1 MSTVRVLLPGI
12 MFKLQVSADQELELR
27 LLTVHFPVSA
37 TARLSQ
43 SGSPEAGVDSAEEPI
58 TSPHFAELGPSPEW
72 ELGNRS
78 AIMGEEDK
86 DGAESRKE
94 QCRWRLERLLGSNGA
109 GFEVET
115 PRAADSI
122 RTEDFAT
129 LFQQMMVN
137 PLTQQDLGYRGT
149 TGKECL
155 MNYKEQTLG
164 GDMLQV
170 LYNQSKHVGPSYSPL
185 TLMGDDSHPSGG
197 IHPIRTEVS
206 KILSDKVERHHLAA
220 NANEPPHAKGNDC
233 MTNPKYPAPKFICL
247 VESGEHAG
255 ALKDHDQNSEMDI
268 TSEKDSPGTT
278 YKVSACHGLTPFS
291 DVTFDLSNNHTHRSK
306 SPLRGADITQC
317 TLHRHRLLDGV
328 SEDTRDPLPVGRLR
342 CNSSSFVSNSVVSP
356 AVTSKTAFELGPP
369 RSCSRVVRTESQC
382 RLSTTGAQ
390 EERGHEGQG
399 VPYATPRVRCLAGVP
414 VPSFDTVT
422 IDSDLDSVQTDQVC
436 EHLHSALTS
445 SAAWCIRV
453 GELSCDQSH
462 LDSYILGQ
470 RPRPGGVPE
479 SSGEV
484 SCRTRL
490 TRKSHPTRRGSLRTR
505 GISAC
510 IPLSGDNE
518 DSVNIGTEEGGH
530 STWHVSPEQ
539 SSGEPGTQSCVP
551 LRRQAKQDVGEHFS
565 RVADGWLEGAG
576 LDSLPLEGDLCAL
589 RRDCSR
595 VEERLEQKRAQ
606 LRETE
611 LSLSVLLK
619 KKEHALQE
627 LRCVQA
633 AVEQAEREAWDLE
646 ASLSERRRQAEVASR
661 WQRCSPQ
668 LQTGCVQESPGWEEE
683 LPAVEKMQAVAS
695 SALEREEAE
704 RQLHR
709 AKAELFATQRRA
721 RDQVEAL
728 QERLEELQQ
737 ELDLH
742 VESEQ
747 ALRERCSCLEE
758 QLRGTSTQQEGQ
770 ENQPVPGSS
779 EQTLEA
785 RLQGL
790 QLALEEKAG
799 WAEALECVVTQKE
812 LQLMGAK
819 AEIRTMREEQSAKLR
834 EMREQAQREK
844 EQKLEL
850 LKSEQASIREQEI
863 QQAQRQ
869 AEEAQLKTLREQA
882 LTHHQHMEATHG
894 CMQLKDEELKKL
906 VAAQEQRVEEL
917 QMEAREMLQQAIE
930 QEQKKWET
938 EKEEIQR
945 QHDLEKE
952 QGQQAVERAKEEAE
966 REQRNVLS
974 QQKQIM
980 QLQRDI
986 KELEAEGW
994 RLRREQ
1000 ASALTELRRTFMEEQ
1015 QAELQRLSRHAEKE
1029 RHKEVRQ
1036 LQKALDR
1043 AKVDASGLQ
1052 GVLLECKQTQEE
1064 DAAKVEQQ
1072 HKEWALALGVECQRL
1087 QEVFGPA
1094 EGAVNLQSSPTV
1106 AQAVQTVQA
1115 LGDQL
1120 RAHISHLRQELDSQ
1134 REATQRLMQDKER
1147 ELQRQRDLLA
1157 VEKEQTLTSLRQHL
1171 IQEHMEELSSLKR
1184 NWLRNSSHGEA
1195 GGLITSLRRQLQDKD
1210 EELREVQRNMGH
1222 WKEQTTARLAR
1233 KFEEEMMAELER
1245 RVPRTNMDKYTQL
1258 QRWDDEMQKGP
1269 AGLLSASSPSLLFS
1283 DPCSVPIAP
1292 GLGSLKLLKHLR
1304 VRVRQLRSESWAHTS
1319 TPVQR
1324 ATAGDLAGSY
1334 LETVCTLRLTTAIA
1348 APLSAVVSPD
1358 SDLQL

>member
-1 MSTVRVLLPGI
+1 MASRSGARCEA
-12 MFKLQVSADQELELR
+12 ADSM
-27 LLTVHFPVSA
+27 HFPVSA
-37 TARLSQ
+37 TAHLSP

-58 TSPHFAELGPSPEW
+58 TSPHFTKLGPSPDNCVSPAEL

-94 QCRWRLERLLGSNGA
+94 QCKWRLERLLGSNGA

-149 TGKECL
+149 TGEECL

-164 GDMLQV
+164 CDRLQV
-170 LYNQSKHVGPSYSPL
+170 LYNQSKHVSPSYSPL
-185 TLMGDDSHPSGG
+185 TLTGGDSHPSGG
-197 IHPIRTEVS
+197 IHPIRTEFS
-206 KILSDKVERHHLAA
+206 KILSHKVERHHLAT
-220 NANEPPHAKGNDC
+220 NARETPDAKGIDC
-233 MTNPKYPAPKFICL
+233 MTNPKCTTPKFTCL
-247 VESGEHAG
+247 VGSGEHAG
-255 ALKDHDQNSEMDI
+255 ALKDHDQNSDMDI
-268 TSEKDSPGTT
+268 NTETDGPGTT
-278 YKVSACHGLTPFS
+278 YKASACHSLTPFS
-291 DVTFDLSNNHTHRSK
+291 DVTFDLSNNHTHPSK
-306 SPLRGADITQC
+306 SPLRGADIAQC
-317 TLHRHRLLDGV
+317 TLRRYSLLDGV
-328 SEDTRDPLPVGRLR
+328 SEDTRDPSPVGRLR
-342 CNSSSFVSNSVVSP
+342 SNSSSFVSNSVVSP
-356 AVTSKTAFELGPP
+356 AVTSKMAFEPGPP
-369 RSCSRVVRTESQC
+369 RSCSRDGLTESQC
-382 RLSTTGAQ
+382 RLNTTGAQ

-399 VPYATPRVRCLAGVP
+399 VSDAPPQVRCLAGVP

-422 IDSDLDSVQTDQVC
+422 IDSDLDSVQTDQVR

-462 LDSYILGQ
+462 LDSYIPGQ
-470 RPRPGGVPE
+470 RPRPGGVPV
-479 SSGEV
+479 SGGEA

-490 TRKSHPTRRGSLRTR
+490 IRKSHPTKRGSLRTR
-505 GISAC
+505 GISAY
-510 IPLSGDNE
+510 IPLPCDDE
-518 DSVNIGTEEGGH
+518 DSVNVGPERGGH
-530 STWHVSPEQ
+530 STWHASPGQ
-539 SSGEPGTQSCVP
+539 SSGELGTQSCVL
-551 LRRQAKQDVGEHFS
+551 LRRRAKQDVGEHFS
-565 RVADGWLEGAG
+565 SVKVADGWQEGAG
-576 LDSLPLEGDLCAL
+576 LDRLPLEGDLCAP
-589 RRDCSR
+589 RRDCAR
-595 VEERLEQKRAQ
+595 VEERLEQRRAQ
-606 LRETE
+606 LHETE
-611 LSLSVLLK
+611 LSLNVLLK
-619 KKEHALQE
+619 KKEHSLQE

-633 AVEQAEREAWDLE
+633 AVEQAEREARDLQ
-646 ASLSERRRQAEVASR
+646 ASLSERRQNPRQDA
-661 WQRCSPQ
+661 P
-668 LQTGCVQESPGWEEE
+668 P
-683 LPAVEKMQAVAS
+683 

-709 AKAELFATQRRA
+709 AKAELFATQRQA
-721 RDQVEAL
+721 RDKVDAL
-728 QERLEELQQ
+728 QERLEEMQQ

-747 ALRERCSCLEE
+747 ALRGRCSYLEE
-758 QLRGTSTQQEGQ
+758 QLRGRSTRQEGQ
-770 ENQPVPGSS
+770 ENQPVPGRS

-785 RLQGL
+785 QLQGL
-790 QLALEEKAG
+790 QLALEEKVG
-799 WAEALECVVTQKE
+799 WAEALERVMAQKE

-834 EMREQAQREK
+834 ETWEQAQREK

-863 QQAQRQ
+863 QQVRRQ

-882 LTHHQHMEATHG
+882 LTHHQHMEALRG

-917 QMEAREMLQQAIE
+917 QMEAREMLQQAVQ

-945 QHDLEKE
+945 QQDLEKE
-952 QGQQAVERAKEEAE
+952 QDRQAVERAKEEAE

-974 QQKQIM
+974 QQKQII
-980 QLQRDI
+980 QLQRGI
-986 KELEAEGW
+986 QELEAEGW

-1000 ASALTELRRTFMEEQ
+1000 TSALTELRRTFMEEQ

-1029 RHKEVRQ
+1029 RQREVRQ
-1036 LQKALDR
+1036 LQKALER

-1072 HKEWALALGVECQRL
+1072 HRELALALGVECQRL
-1087 QEVFGPA
+1087 QEVLGPT

-1106 AQAVQTVQA
+1106 AQAVHTVQA
-1115 LGDQL
+1115 LGNQL
-1120 RAHISHLRQELDSQ
+1120 RALISHLRQELDSQ
-1134 REATQRLMQDKER
+1134 RAAAQRLMQDKEH

-1157 VEKEQTLTSLRQHL
+1157 EEKEQTLTSLREHL

-1184 NWLRNSSHGEA
+1184 NWLRSSSHEE
-1195 GGLITSLRRQLQDKD
+1195 GGLIASLRRQLQDKD

-1222 WKEQTTARLAR
+1222 WKEQTTARLAH

-1245 RVPRTNMDKYTQL
+1245 CKMELLKERRIPRTNVEKYTQL
-1258 QRWDDEMQKGP
+1258 QWWDDEMRFTMKGP
-1269 AGLLSASSPSLLFS
+1269 AGLRSASSPSLLFS

-1319 TPVQR
+1319 TLAHR

-1334 LETVCTLRLTTAIA
+1334 LETI
-1348 APLSAVVSPD
+1348 SPALEKNR
-1358 SDLQL
+1358 SYTRMLPS